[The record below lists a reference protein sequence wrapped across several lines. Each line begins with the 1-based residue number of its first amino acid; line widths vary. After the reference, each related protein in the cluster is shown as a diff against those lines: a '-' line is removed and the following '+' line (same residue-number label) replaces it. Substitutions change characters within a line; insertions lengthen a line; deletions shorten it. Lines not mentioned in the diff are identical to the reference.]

1 MFSCY
6 INPLKKYIFK
16 VYFKNVLEQ
25 IRVQT
30 DKSINTLYRCNGN
43 AQAFMLYFYVSI

>member
-16 VYFKNVLEQ
+16 VSFKNVLEQ
-25 IRVQT
+25 IIVQT